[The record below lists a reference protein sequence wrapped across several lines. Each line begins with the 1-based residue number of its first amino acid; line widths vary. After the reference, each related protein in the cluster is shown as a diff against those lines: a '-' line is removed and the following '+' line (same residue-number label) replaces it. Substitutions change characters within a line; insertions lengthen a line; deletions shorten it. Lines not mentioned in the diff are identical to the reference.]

1 MRSNNCFW
9 NFSSILFL
17 FARATFRYYVL
28 RHGFFCNISIDLS
41 WLNRERKIAQD
52 SIGCFVFMIKTIFFI
67 ERRFQI
73 SSDNNAFIRNFW
85 RRFFMKCSML
95 QFQDFED
102 DNFYEVLE
110 SARNPTRLVQRVS
123 NGRVS
128 KTI

>member
-1 MRSNNCFW
+1 
-9 NFSSILFL
+9 
-17 FARATFRYYVL
+17 
-28 RHGFFCNISIDLS
+28 
-41 WLNRERKIAQD
+41 
-52 SIGCFVFMIKTIFFI
+52 
-67 ERRFQI
+67 
-73 SSDNNAFIRNFW
+73 
-85 RRFFMKCSML
+85 MKCSML